1 VGKKKLIVIWPYR
14 FRDFDWQRF
23 ELDYLKPHVEIYV
36 HELMDA
42 LTPEFGAA
50 YANQSENPAVKRF
63 ASLKEWRN
71 EFKKISKDA
80 IVFNHVKPTEL
91 KLALICMTIK
101 LSRAKIVGFSSGA
114 GPAYVKQAHRG
125 VILRL
130 LVNLYHFLKRTSF
143 ALIAPDTI
151 MTEGSYAILNVKRDY
166 YQKVKLVA
174 GNSFDFSTVLRSIR
188 TSDLGEIKSVFLDT
202 GFPGFLRD
210 ELLSGKPELVKASE
224 WYPNLMKFF
233 DFVEASAGFE
243 TVIASHPKH
252 DGRNHSEFFGAHKII
267 SGQTLDLVRSSQLVI
282 ATNSTS
288 ISFAVAFSKP
298 LILVTCD
305 AIEQARQPKKFE
317 IRSCSIETGAR
328 IFNIDREYTEQDLR
342 EAMVIDHAKYESYKR
357 KYLTSRTDGKP
368 NYQVLLD
375 EVIFAED

>member
-1 VGKKKLIVIWPYR
+1 
-14 FRDFDWQRF
+14 
-23 ELDYLKPHVEIYV
+23 
-36 HELMDA
+36 
-42 LTPEFGAA
+42 
-50 YANQSENPAVKRF
+50 
-63 ASLKEWRN
+63 
-71 EFKKISKDA
+71 
-80 IVFNHVKPTEL
+80 
-91 KLALICMTIK
+91 
-101 LSRAKIVGFSSGA
+101 
-114 GPAYVKQAHRG
+114 
-125 VILRL
+125 
-130 LVNLYHFLKRTSF
+130 
-143 ALIAPDTI
+143 
-151 MTEGSYAILNVKRDY
+151 
-166 YQKVKLVA
+166 
-174 GNSFDFSTVLRSIR
+174 
-188 TSDLGEIKSVFLDT
+188 
-202 GFPGFLRD
+202 LRD

-233 DFVEASAGFE
+233 DFVETNVGLE
-243 TVIASHPKH
+243 TTIASHPKH
-252 DGRNHSEFFGAHKII
+252 DGRDHSEFFGARKIVG
-267 SGQTLDLVRSSQLVI
+267 GQTLGLVRSSQLVI

-317 IRSCSIETGAR
+317 IRSCSVETGAR